1 MPLNDVLDFR
11 LFVPWNDCEAGRSG
25 TNRPVLHQAHQHRLC
40 TPGAAALAG
49 EVNGAISV
57 GFEEV
62 RGDLSHSLVHFPE
75 ERFVSGQTF
84 VACRHDGIL
93 STLIRESISRQK
105 KE

>member
-1 MPLNDVLDFR
+1 V
-11 LFVPWNDCEAGRSG
+11 
-25 TNRPVLHQAHQHRLC
+25 
-40 TPGAAALAG
+40 AALAG
-49 EVNGAISV
+49 EVNAAVSV

-93 STLIRESISRQK
+93 STLTRESISRQRRRSEFRRDGK
-105 KE
+105 AYQAIHGG